1 MKKIVVIGGM
11 GAGKSTAAHA
21 IADQGIPLI
30 DLDKVGHQVLAWD
43 VVKEDLREAFGDE
56 VFDAAGEVDRK
67 ALAARAFLSEHETH
81 KLNNIT
87 MPRIEEVYQDTLA
100 SLEKDNDYVVVEY
113 SVFKG
118 RESSLAYS
126 ADVIIAITA
135 PLEMRVA
142 RAVSAGW
149 EEEDVRSR
157 IARQISDASRIDA
170 ADYVFSN
177 DSTPEALREKV
188 LTWWAEYTKL

>member
-100 SLEKDNDYVVVEY
+100 ALEKDNDYVVVEY

-135 PLEMRVA
+135 PLERRVA

-157 IARQISDASRIDA
+157 IARQITDASRIDA

>member
-157 IARQISDASRIDA
+157 IARQITDASRIDA

>member
-87 MPRIEEVYQDTLA
+87 MPRIE
-100 SLEKDNDYVVVEY
+100 
-113 SVFKG
+113 
-118 RESSLAYS
+118 
-126 ADVIIAITA
+126 
-135 PLEMRVA
+135 
-142 RAVSAGW
+142 
-149 EEEDVRSR
+149 
-157 IARQISDASRIDA
+157 
-170 ADYVFSN
+170 
-177 DSTPEALREKV
+177 
-188 LTWWAEYTKL
+188 

>member
-188 LTWWAEYTKL
+188 LTWWTEYTKL

>member
-1 MKKIVVIGGM
+1 M
-11 GAGKSTAAHA
+11 
-21 IADQGIPLI
+21 
-30 DLDKVGHQVLAWD
+30 
-43 VVKEDLREAFGDE
+43 
-56 VFDAAGEVDRK
+56 
-67 ALAARAFLSEHETH
+67 
-81 KLNNIT
+81 
-87 MPRIEEVYQDTLA
+87 YQDTLA
-100 SLEKDNDYVVVEY
+100 ALEKDNDYVVVEY

-157 IARQISDASRIDA
+157 IARQITDASRIDA

>member
-100 SLEKDNDYVVVEY
+100 ALEKDNDYVVVEY

-157 IARQISDASRIDA
+157 IARQITDASRIDA

>member
-100 SLEKDNDYVVVEY
+100 ALEKDTDYVVVEY

-157 IARQISDASRIDA
+157 IARQITDASRIDA